1 MDDGGG
7 KRPGPPQEA
16 RNISDY
22 KRVKSHNEEI
32 EKGTNHN
39 FDCLES
45 LGDSWF
51 WRIVL

>member
-1 MDDGGG
+1 MTDDGGG

-32 EKGTNHN
+32 EKGTNPKLLQI
-39 FDCLES
+39 DC
-45 LGDSWF
+45 
-51 WRIVL
+51 